1 MYEKKP
7 FWFKLAF
14 LLLVA
19 LFAGKADGQEL
30 PYYGTGILCQ
40 GPGFAVTKLGEYV
53 SIKQVDAERVVKAG
67 CQILPEDLYISIRF
81 TLNEQRLY
89 PTRDKWFTGAAPPEF
104 IAKTYQLLDIYA
116 AYRSSLING
125 SDTTAPI
132 LSNIAESLTT
142 GSASI
147 SWSTNEPATSQVDY
161 GPDASY
167 GSSTTIDTELVTNH
181 TVVVSGL
188 TAGTLYHYH
197 IKSKDASNNLIIGT
211 DRTFTTS
218 APSGGVSIRFVDDE
232 TLTGTVDGTNAVFTL
247 ANVPNPAS
255 SLKVYRNGLRQKVG
269 LDYNLNSAT
278 VTFVTLAI
286 PQHGDILTADYR
298 Y

>member
-14 LLLVA
+14 ILLLA
-19 LFAGKADGQEL
+19 LLIGKADGQEL

-53 SIKQVDAERVVKAG
+53 PIKQVDAERVVKAG
-67 CQILPEDLYISIRF
+67 CQILPEDLYISIGF
-81 TLNEQRLY
+81 TSNEQRLY
-89 PTRDKWFTGAAPPEF
+89 PTRDKWFTGTAPPEF
-104 IAKTYQLLDIYA
+104 ITKTYQLLDIYA
-116 AYRSSLING
+116 AYRSALING
-125 SDTTAPI
+125 VDTTPPI
-132 LSNIAESLTT
+132 LSNVTESLTA

-147 SWSTNEPATSQVDY
+147 SWTTNEPATSQIEY
-161 GPDASY
+161 GPDNSY
-167 GSSTTIDTELVTNH
+167 GTSTTIDTELVTNH

-188 TAGTLYHYH
+188 TAGTLYHYR
-197 IKSKDASNNLIIGT
+197 IKSKDASGNLATGSDT
-211 DRTFTTS
+211 TFTTTA
-218 APSGGVSIRFVDDE
+218 APGGTTVRFVDDE
-232 TLTGTVDGTNAVFTL
+232 TLTGIVNGSNAVFTL
-247 ANVPNPAS
+247 AKVPSPAS

-286 PQHGDILTADYR
+286 PQQGDILTADYR